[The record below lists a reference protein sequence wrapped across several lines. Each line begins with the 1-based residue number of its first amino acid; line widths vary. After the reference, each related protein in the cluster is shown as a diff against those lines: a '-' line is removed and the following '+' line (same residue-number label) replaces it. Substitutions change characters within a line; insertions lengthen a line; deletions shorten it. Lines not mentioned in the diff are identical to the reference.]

1 MSRRR
6 KKGTQRKKLRP
17 QELERKLLK
26 QFLINPKKRFNSK
39 QLIKKLKLINNRD
52 SVDYALEKLGKQN
65 KLISI
70 SEGRYKL
77 NKSFKGDFID
87 GLGTGGRSKKKLFT
101 GKVDMTRSGSAY
113 IIIPEIEEDVFV
125 SAKNLRGALDGDI
138 VKILASLKS
147 GKHKAAGK
155 VVEIIE
161 RSQAKFIGKLYKFPN
176 EAFVEVNHKGIMF
189 QVDVRL
195 HEVEEIAQGN
205 SVKLDISSWGKNDTK
220 RLYQGKNVIDLG
232 SSVNNDVV
240 MTEIL
245 YNNGFA
251 QEFPKE
257 IEEEAKRLSMEI
269 TEETLAERRDF
280 RDTFTITIDP
290 ETAKDFDDAISFKK
304 LDKGDFE
311 IGVHIA
317 DVTHYLKEGSAL
329 DDEAYERATSVYL
342 VDRVAPMLPEMLSND
357 LCSLN
362 PKEDKFCF
370 SAVFIFSKDFAI
382 KDRWFGRTIIHSDRR
397 FTYEEAQERIVTGK
411 GDFADEIQFL
421 DKVSKH
427 LRSKR
432 FHSGSIA
439 FQSEELRFKLDED
452 GKPIEVYVKES
463 FDAHKLI
470 EDFML
475 LANKEVAIFIN
486 KKAKG
491 KEIPFVYRIHDEPDP
506 EKLADFAAFAKE
518 MGIHMKLDTPQQI
531 ADSFND
537 LAKQAEENDPLKIL
551 EPLAIRTM
559 AKAEYSSNNI
569 GHYGLG
575 FEHYAHFTSPI
586 RRYADVLVH
595 RILDANLKNTYRT
608 DKDKLEAKCKH
619 ISLQERKAVTA
630 ERESIKYKQVE
641 WAKEHVGQ
649 EFHAY
654 ISGMIDRGLFVTLEN
669 SLVEGMVGFDQLNDH
684 FILNGRLSAKGKKSG
699 TVYKMGDKVRVKISS
714 ADLEKRQIE
723 LEYID
728 LN

>member
-1 MSRRR
+1 MTRRR
-6 KKGTQRKKLRP
+6 RTKPRKKLRP

-26 QFLINPKKRFNSK
+26 QFFINPKKRYNSK

-52 SVDYALEKLGKQN
+52 SVDFALSKLAKQD

-77 NKSFKGDFID
+77 NKSYKGEFDNSTA
-87 GLGTGGRSKKKLFT
+87 GKGAKKIVT

-113 IIIPEIEEDVFV
+113 IVSDELKEDVFIA
-125 SAKNLRGALDGDI
+125 SKNLRGALDGDT
-138 VKILASLKS
+138 VKILANLKK
-147 GKHKAAGK
+147 GKHKSSGK
-155 VVEIIE
+155 VLEIVE
-161 RSQAKFIGKLYKFPN
+161 RGQSKFIGKLYKFPN
-176 EAFVEVNHKGIMF
+176 EAFVEINHKGIMF

-195 HEVEEIAQGN
+195 HEVENINAENA
-205 SVKLDISSWGKNDTK
+205 VKLEISSWGRDDTK
-220 RLYQGKNVIDLG
+220 RLYQGKNVVDLG
-232 SSVNNDVV
+232 PGSSNDVV

-257 IEEEAKRLSMEI
+257 IEEEARQLSMVI
-269 TEETLAERRDF
+269 DEEALAQRRDF
-280 RDTFTITIDP
+280 REVFTITIDP
-290 ETAKDFDDAISFKK
+290 ATAKDFDDAISYKK
-304 LDKGDFE
+304 LDNGDFE
-311 IGVHIA
+311 VGVHIA
-317 DVTHYLKEGSAL
+317 DVTHYLVPGTSL
-329 DDEAYERATSVYL
+329 DNEAYERATSVYL

-370 SAVFIFSKDFAI
+370 SAAFIFDKDFNI

-397 FTYEEAQERIVTGK
+397 FTYEEAQERILSGE
-411 GDFADEIQFL
+411 GDYAEEIQFL
-421 DKVSKH
+421 DKVSKS

-432 FHSGSIA
+432 FKSGSIA
-439 FQSEELRFKLDED
+439 FQSEELRFKLDEN

-463 FDAHKLI
+463 FDAHQLI

-475 LANKEVAIFIN
+475 LANKEVALFID
-486 KKAKG
+486 KKSKG
-491 KEIPFVYRIHDEPDP
+491 KEIPFVYRVHDEPDP

-518 MGIHMKLDTPQQI
+518 MGVHMKLDTPQQI

-559 AKAEYSSNNI
+559 AKAEYSTNNI

-575 FEHYAHFTSPI
+575 FEHYGHFTSPI

-595 RILDANLKNTYRT
+595 RILAANLDGTNRR

-641 WAKEHVGQ
+641 WASDHINE
-649 EFHAY
+649 EFTAY
-654 ISGMIDRGLFVTLEN
+654 VSGMIDRGLFITLEN
-669 SLVEGMVGFDQLNDH
+669 SLVEGMVGFDQLGDS
-684 FILNGRLSAKGKKSG
+684 FELNGRLSARGKRTG
-699 TVYKMGDKVRVKISS
+699 QVFKMGDKVKVKITS

-723 LEYID
+723 LEYIAE
-728 LN
+728 

>member
-1 MSRRR
+1 MSRR
-6 KKGTQRKKLRP
+6 KNKQRKKLRP

-26 QFLINPKKRFNSK
+26 QFFINPKKRYNSK
-39 QLIKKLKLINNRD
+39 QLIRKLKLINNRD
-52 SVDYALEKLGKQN
+52 SVDFALEKLSKQ
-65 KLISI
+65 KKIVSV

-77 NKSFKGDFID
+77 NRAYEGDFEQGI
-87 GLGTGGRSKKKLFT
+87 GNGKGMKKMLI

-113 IIIPEIEEDVFV
+113 IMIPDVKEDVFV
-125 SAKNLRGALDGDI
+125 SSKNLRGALDGDT
-138 VKILASLKS
+138 VKIIANLKT
-147 GKHKAAGK
+147 GKHKASGK
-155 VVEIIE
+155 VVEIVE
-161 RSQAKFIGKLYKFPN
+161 RGQSKFIGKLYKFPN
-176 EAFVEVNHKGIMF
+176 ESFVEVSHKGISF
-189 QVDVRL
+189 QVDVKL
-195 HEVEEIAQGN
+195 DEVEEIDQGN
-205 SVKLDISSWGKNDTK
+205 TVKVDISSWGRDDTK
-220 RLYQGKNVIDLG
+220 RFYRGKNLVDLG
-232 SSVNNDVV
+232 SGMNNDVV

-257 IEEEAKRLSMEI
+257 IEEEAKKLEMVIDEQA
-269 TEETLAERRDF
+269 LAERRDF
-280 RDTFTITIDP
+280 RNVFTITIDP
-290 ETAKDFDDAISFKK
+290 ATAKDFDDAISYKE
-304 LDKGDFE
+304 LEKGDFE

-317 DVTHYLKEGSAL
+317 DVTHYLKQGTIL
-329 DDEAYERATSVYL
+329 DEEAYDRATSVYL

-370 SAVFIFSKDFAI
+370 SAVFTFTKEMKL

-397 FTYEEAQERIVTGK
+397 FTYEEAQERILSGK
-411 GDFADEIQFL
+411 GDFAKEIQFL

-427 LRSKR
+427 LRSGR
-432 FHSGSIA
+432 FKNGSIA
-439 FQSEELRFKLDED
+439 FQSEELRFKLDEN

-463 FDAHKLI
+463 FDAHQLV

-475 LANKEVAIFIN
+475 LANKEVAIFID
-486 KKAKG
+486 KKSKG
-491 KEIPFVYRIHDEPDP
+491 KEIPFVYRIHDEPNP

-518 MGIHMKLDTPQQI
+518 MGIEMKLDTPEQI
-531 ADSFND
+531 ANSFND

-559 AKAEYSSNNI
+559 AKAEYSSDNI

-595 RILDANLKNTYRT
+595 RILEANLEGTNRR
-608 DKDKLEAKCKH
+608 DKDKLEAQCKH
-619 ISLQERKAVTA
+619 ISMQERKATTA

-641 WAKEHVGQ
+641 WASDHIGQ
-649 EFHAY
+649 EYTAY
-654 ISGMIDRGLFVTLEN
+654 VSGMIDRGLFITLEN
-669 SLVEGMVGFDQLNDH
+669 SLVEGMVGFDQLNDR
-684 FILNGRLSAKGKKSG
+684 FDLNGRLSAVGKRTG
-699 TVYKMGDKVRVKISS
+699 QVFKMGDKVNVKITS

-723 LEYID
+723 LEYIGGD
-728 LN
+728 K

>member
-1 MSRRR
+1 MNKRR
-6 KKGTQRKKLRP
+6 KKSKKKFRP
-17 QELERKLLK
+17 QELERRLLK
-26 QFLINPKKRFNSK
+26 QFFINPKKRYNAK
-39 QLIKKLKLINNRD
+39 QLIRKLKLSNNKD
-52 SVDYALEKLGKQN
+52 SIDYALEKLSKQN
-65 KLISI
+65 KLISV
-70 SEGRYKL
+70 SDGRYKL
-77 NKSFKGDFID
+77 NKAYDGDF
-87 GLGTGGRSKKKLFT
+87 TGGSGKGQKKMLI

-113 IIIPEIEEDVFV
+113 IIIPDAKDDVFI
-125 SAKNLRGALDGDI
+125 SSKNLKGALDGDT
-138 VKILASLKS
+138 VKIIASLKT
-147 GKHKAAGK
+147 GKHKSSGK
-155 VVEIIE
+155 VVEIVE
-161 RSQAKFIGKLYKFPN
+161 RGQAKFIGKLYKFPK
-176 EAFVEVNHKGIMF
+176 EAFVEVNHKGISF

-195 HEVEEIAQGN
+195 HEVENIDQGN
-205 SVKLDISSWGKNDTK
+205 SVKIDISSWGKNDTK
-220 RLYQGKNVIDLG
+220 RFYQGKNVTDLG
-232 SSVNNDVV
+232 PGTSNDVI

-257 IEEEAKRLSMEI
+257 IENEASDLKMI
-269 TEETLAERRDF
+269 IDDQALAERRDF
-280 RDTFTITIDP
+280 RDVFTITIDP
-290 ETAKDFDDAISFKK
+290 ATAKDFDDAISFKK

-311 IGVHIA
+311 VGVHIA
-317 DVTHYLKEGSAL
+317 DVTHYLKAGTSL
-329 DDEAYERATSVYL
+329 DEEAYERATSVYL

-370 SAVFIFSKDFAI
+370 SAVFIFSKNMTI

-397 FTYEEAQERIVTGK
+397 FTYEEAQERIVSGK
-411 GDFADEIQFL
+411 GDFAEEIQFL
-421 DKVSKH
+421 DKVSKN
-427 LRSKR
+427 LRGKR
-432 FHSGSIA
+432 FKNGSIA
-439 FQSEELRFKLDED
+439 FQSEELRFKLDEA

-475 LANKEVAIFIN
+475 LANKEVALYID
-486 KKAKG
+486 KKANG
-491 KEIPFVYRIHDEPDP
+491 KEIPFVYRIHDEPNP

-518 MGIHMKLDTPQQI
+518 MGIDMKLDTPQQI
-531 ADSFND
+531 ANSFND

-595 RILDANLKNTYRT
+595 RILAANLDGTNRR
-608 DKDKLEAKCKH
+608 DKEKLEARCKH
-619 ISLQERKAVTA
+619 ISMQERKAVTA

-641 WAKEHVGQ
+641 WASSHIGE
-649 EFHAY
+649 EFDAY
-654 ISGMIDRGLFVTLEN
+654 VSGMIDRGLFITLEN
-669 SLVEGMVGFDQLNDH
+669 SLVEGMVGFDQLDDR
-684 FILNGRLSAKGKKSG
+684 FELNGRLSAKGKRTG
-699 TVYKMGDKVRVKISS
+699 QLFKMGDKLKVKITS

-723 LEYID
+723 LEYIQ
-728 LN
+728 